1 MSTTKR
7 DGLIRHY
14 AASHRDPRNEAIHC
28 VCVPAIVFA
37 VIGFLF
43 YVNIGLTLMAIAA
56 AVIYYSRFSPLA
68 AVEMAVIL
76 ILMMAAWLMLMPTHH
91 ILLAAAAIFIL
102 AWIGQF
108 IGHAYEGAKPSFFE
122 DVQYFMIGPL
132 FILAVLKN
140 RVLGSSTLPTL

>member
-1 MSTTKR
+1 
-7 DGLIRHY
+7 
-14 AASHRDPRNEAIHC
+14 
-28 VCVPAIVFA
+28 
-37 VIGFLF
+37 
-43 YVNIGLTLMAIAA
+43 
-56 AVIYYSRFSPLA
+56 
-68 AVEMAVIL
+68 
-76 ILMMAAWLMLMPTHH
+76 MPTHH